1 MRLATVALVLLTA
14 TVTSARAAAPP
25 SLDPDAG
32 HEVVAVPRSPIPLR
46 GPRFAPVTVEL
57 HLAIGI
63 TMAARAAEMVRRST
77 ARAQDVRV
85 QYLLSASHPAA
96 ELAAEALLEADRQG
110 RFAPYLDK
118 LLAEVGA
125 SYPQGELVRIGR
137 EVGLDVDRLTD
148 ALVARPHRSTLE
160 RMMADLRA
168 DGRMAGEV
176 RVNGRRVAGPIGDE
190 AAFTTAL
197 RDGRDRAARHLE
209 AGVPLG
215 KLYESLVD
223 EEQSQLRAQS
233 GRRTSLRR
241 VAIDDSRGP
250 SRGAPLAPVTIVLF
264 CNFAGSSCPDAGQLV
279 RRLLDRFP
287 TELRVVVRQWVP
299 GYGPP
304 LETHAARLAELAAL
318 RGRFWA
324 LWDRWLV
331 GTAISRRPPANVLD
345 ALALRAGLDPA
356 DLERGPMELR
366 QQLADELQRDLADC
380 RRLGLNY
387 TPGLAVNGI
396 LLTGVPPLRDVDTLI
411 RGELERGLADRLAN
425 RPPPTAP

>member
-1 MRLATVALVLLTA
+1 MARAVALLVLVA
-14 TVTSARAAAPP
+14 TTMADAHAAAPP
-25 SLDPDAG
+25 SLEPDAG

-46 GPRFAPVTVEL
+46 GPRFAPVTVEI

-63 TMAARAAEMVRRST
+63 TMAGRAAEMVRRATS
-77 ARAQDVRV
+77 RASDVRV
-85 QYLLSASHPAA
+85 LYLLSASHPAA
-96 ELAAEALLEADRQG
+96 ELAAEALLEADHQG
-110 RFAPYLDK
+110 RFVPFLDK

-125 SYPQGELVRIGR
+125 SYPQPELLRIGR
-137 EVGLDVDRLTD
+137 EVGLDTDRLAD
-148 ALVARPHRSTLE
+148 ALATRPHRPVLE

-223 EEQSQLRAQS
+223 EEQSLLRAQA
-233 GRRTSLRR
+233 GRRPPTRR
-241 VAIDDSRGP
+241 VAVDDTRGP
-250 SRGAPLAPVTIVLF
+250 SRGAPLAPVTLVLF
-264 CNFAGSSCPDAGQLV
+264 CNFAGTSCADAGQLV

-324 LWDRWLV
+324 MWDRWLV
-331 GTAISRRPPANVLD
+331 ETAISRRPPAGVLD
-345 ALALRAGLDPA
+345 ALALRAGVDPA
-356 DLERGPMELR
+356 DLDRGPQALR
-366 QQLADELQRDLADC
+366 QQIADELQRDLADC

-387 TPGLAVNGI
+387 TPGLAVNGV
-396 LLTGVPPLRDVDTLI
+396 LLSGVPPLGDVDALI
-411 RGELERGLADRLAN
+411 RAELERGLADRILN
-425 RPPPTAP
+425 RPSPTAP